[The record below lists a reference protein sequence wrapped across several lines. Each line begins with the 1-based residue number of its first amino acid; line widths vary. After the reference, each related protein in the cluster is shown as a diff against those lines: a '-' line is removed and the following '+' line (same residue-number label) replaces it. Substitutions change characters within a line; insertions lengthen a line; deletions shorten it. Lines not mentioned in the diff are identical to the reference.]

1 MKLKRIL
8 LIACIAGSLGTA
20 GKLFA
25 EDPATPAAEAK
36 KTGIS
41 MDEARAIALA
51 KVPGGELS
59 AEELGRPGGK
69 LTYLFDILIPGK
81 KGLEI
86 VSVLASDGTVVSVK
100 HKSEWAARRD
110 AQEKRRREAARPK

>member
-1 MKLKRIL
+1 MKRIL

-20 GKLFA
+20 GSLFA
-25 EDPATPAAEAK
+25 ADPAAPAAAAK
-36 KTGIS
+36 KTIS

-51 KVPGGELS
+51 KVPSGEIS
-59 AEELGRPGGK
+59 GEELGRPDGK
-69 LTYLFDILIPGK
+69 LTYVFDILIPGK

-110 AQEKRRREAARPK
+110 AQLKRRRAAARPS

>member
-20 GKLFA
+20 GSLFA
-25 EDPATPAAEAK
+25 ADPAAPAAEAK
-36 KTGIS
+36 KNIS
-41 MDEARAIALA
+41 MEEARAIALA

-59 AEELGRPGGK
+59 AEELGRPAGK

-110 AQEKRRREAARPK
+110 AQEKRRRAAIRSN